1 MKSFSGIVWLA
12 VAGTPAVAKPIFCD
26 KDSGF
31 GWSRLSEP
39 SVFDKAVKSPCLLL
53 RVSRNTAALNQPSAI
68 DPAAGRDASPTL
80 NAAAVSLLTGLL
92 ENPARFAAEV
102 HHRGGCRVID
112 CGVSASGGN
121 RLGILLAR
129 AALGGRG
136 EVRLQDTAK
145 GTPLEQVW
153 PECPWPVVEVAST
166 DPVAA
171 CLGAQ
176 YAGWKVDEGGYFAM
190 ASGPLRAAIGG
201 EPLFDT
207 IGGRERPAVA
217 VGLLESGQLP
227 PEQVCRRLADRAGV
241 APDGLILL
249 VAATASP
256 AGTLQVVARS
266 LETALHQLHERQ
278 FDLGRIVAGRAAAPL
293 PPVAAADLA
302 AIGMTNDAILYGGF
316 AQLEVVGDDASLD
329 LIGPQ
334 IVSSH
339 SPAHGQPFGE
349 LFKQAN
355 GDFYALDPALFAPA
369 VVEFINRDTGRCC
382 RFGQIEAEV
391 VARSFS
397 AAG

>member
-136 EVRLQDTAK
+136 EVRLQDIGK

-176 YAGWKVDEGGYFAM
+176 YAGWKVDDSGYFAM

-201 EPLFDT
+201 EEIFDT
-207 IGGRERPAVA
+207 IGRRERVPVA
-217 VGLLESGQLP
+217 VGLLEASQLP
-227 PEQVCRRLADRAGV
+227 PERVCCQLADRAGV
-241 APDGLILL
+241 EPGGLILL

-256 AGTLQVVARS
+256 AGTMQVVARS
-266 LETALHQLHERQ
+266 LETALHQLHERK
-278 FDLGRIVAGRAAAPL
+278 FDLSRIIAGWAAAPL
-293 PPVAAADLA
+293 PPVAADNLT
-302 AIGMTNDAILYGGF
+302 AIGRTNDAILYGGF
-316 AQLEVVGDDASLD
+316 VQLEITGDDASLD

-339 SPAHGQPFGE
+339 SPAHGQPFRD

-355 GDFYALDPALFAPA
+355 GDFYALDPAIFAPA
-369 VVEFINRDTGRCC
+369 MVEFINHDTGRRR
-382 RFGQIEAEV
+382 RFGRIEAGVIEQ
-391 VARSFS
+391 SFT
-397 AAG
+397 ATG